1 MWLLILLPLLSLMS
15 FSPLERRS
23 VLAIASVFLIR
34 MAGLFMLLPVFALYS
49 RTLEGITPQLAG
61 VAMGIH
67 GVSQVLL
74 QVPFGMLSDRF
85 GRKPIVV
92 AGALIFV
99 AGSLLGYVADDV
111 YTMMVAR
118 FLQGAGAISSVMM
131 ALLADLTSDD
141 NRTQAMAMVGGA
153 IGVSFA
159 LALVVGPIIAG
170 IGGLKAVLGATVVS
184 GILAVVLV
192 IFLVPAPGQRK
203 VQREHGTVVSELW
216 SVALHPSLVPLNVGV
231 MILHATM
238 MACFI
243 ALPSV
248 MARKLDI
255 PSDQHGYWYL
265 PALLVSFVFVIPVVV
280 IAEKKRQMKSV
291 FLAAT
296 LVLSLSLFVMMH
308 AGDGKI
314 WLVAG
319 LLGYFWA
326 FNLLEATLPSW
337 VSKVAP
343 AGSRGTAMGVYAS
356 AQFLGVFV
364 GGVVAGYFMAHRGQE
379 AVFLLMA
386 GLGLV
391 WSMVVLKSPPP
402 RYLANW
408 SLALPDA
415 VQSADSMVPGL
426 LNLPGVADAVL
437 VESERMVYLKVDKA
451 LFRQEDA
458 RAFLGQ
464 HAGRQSMTMG

>member
-1 MWLLILLPLLSLMS
+1 MS
-15 FSPLERRS
+15 FSPFERRS

-34 MAGLFMLLPVFALYS
+34 MAGLFMLLPIFALYS
-49 RTLEGITPQLAG
+49 RSLEGITPQLAG
-61 VAMGIH
+61 VVMGIH

-85 GRKPIVV
+85 GRKPMVL
-92 AGALIFV
+92 AGAMIFV
-99 AGSLLGYVADDV
+99 AGSILGYVSDNV
-111 YTMMVAR
+111 YTMMIAR

-131 ALLADLTSDD
+131 ALLADLTSDE

-153 IGVSFA
+153 IGMSFA

-170 IGGLKAVLGATVVS
+170 MGGLKAVLGATVVS
-184 GILAVVLV
+184 GILAVILV
-192 IFLVPAPGQRK
+192 VFLVPAPSQRK

-238 MACFI
+238 MACFV

-248 MARKLDI
+248 MADKLGI
-255 PSDQHGYWYL
+255 PSEQHGYWYL
-265 PALLVSFVFVIPVVV
+265 PALLVSFVFVVPVVV
-280 IAEKKRQMKSV
+280 IAEKKRQMKTA
-291 FLAAT
+291 FLVAT
-296 LVLSLSLFVMMH
+296 LVLSLSLVVMMH

-356 AQFLGVFV
+356 AQFLGVFI

-386 GLGLV
+386 GLGVV

-402 RYLANW
+402 RYLANL
-408 SLALPDA
+408 SLSFPE
-415 VQSADSMVPGL
+415 VGRPADTMVSGL
-426 LNLPGVADAVL
+426 LTLPGVADAVV
-437 VESERMVYLKVDKA
+437 VEAERMVYLKVDKA
-451 LFRQEDA
+451 LFRHDEA

-464 HAGRQSMTMG
+464 HADRQTMTVE